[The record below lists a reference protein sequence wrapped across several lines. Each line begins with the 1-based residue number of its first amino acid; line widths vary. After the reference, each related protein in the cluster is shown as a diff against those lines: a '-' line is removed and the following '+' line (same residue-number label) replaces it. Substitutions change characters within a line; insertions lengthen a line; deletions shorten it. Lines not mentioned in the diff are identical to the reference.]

1 VPGRDVNLFA
11 LQASLAA
18 AGRATIQPGMTSVDL
33 PVRGFI
39 TTDDDGRQ
47 SVNFVRTGVGG
58 VSPSVPVFRP
68 VRDEL
73 TGLDKIT
80 LPAMAGVPA
89 RTILINPVPTGPAAP
104 AHTGNGSPGPKSPVH
119 TGTGIRQADSIVVTT
134 FPADVVQDLQD
145 FILWQPDALET
156 GVEAVYVMV
165 SDPLDSGR
173 FTRQQLDKKYKHASD
188 FGVADTR
195 KNRETLTQYR
205 DALEAHLNDKDT
217 VERGIYRRE
226 KGAKVF
232 FNSRTNNVVVLD
244 KNGVFISG
252 WHLTPGTPQYN
263 GYINKGVL

>member
-1 VPGRDVNLFA
+1 
-11 LQASLAA
+11 
-18 AGRATIQPGMTSVDL
+18 MTSVDL

-80 LPAMAGVPA
+80 LPAMAGGPA

-205 DALEAHLNDKDT
+205 DALEAHLKDKDT
-217 VERGIYRRE
+217 VEKGTYRRE
-226 KGAKVF
+226 KGSKVF
-232 FNSRTNNVVVLD
+232 FNPNTMNVVVL
-244 KNGVFISG
+244 KENGDFLSG
-252 WHLTPGTPQYN
+252 WKINPDADN
-263 GYINKGVL
+263 GRIYLDTGDL

>member
-1 VPGRDVNLFA
+1 
-11 LQASLAA
+11 
-18 AGRATIQPGMTSVDL
+18 MTSVDL

-205 DALEAHLNDKDT
+205 DALEAHLKDKDT
-217 VERGIYRRE
+217 VEKGTYRRE
-226 KGAKVF
+226 KGSKVF
-232 FNSRTNNVVVLD
+232 FNPNTMNVVVL
-244 KNGVFISG
+244 KENGDFLSG
-252 WHLTPGTPQYN
+252 WKINPDADN
-263 GYINKGVL
+263 GRIYLDTGDL

>member
-1 VPGRDVNLFA
+1 MTTSGDGWLNKPGWL
-11 LQASLAA
+11 LA
-18 AGRATIQPGMTSVDL
+18 
-33 PVRGFI
+33 
-39 TTDDDGRQ
+39 
-47 SVNFVRTGVGG
+47 
-58 VSPSVPVFRP
+58 
-68 VRDEL
+68 
-73 TGLDKIT
+73 
-80 LPAMAGVPA
+80 
-89 RTILINPVPTGPAAP
+89 
-104 AHTGNGSPGPKSPVH
+104 KSPVH
-119 TGTGIRQADSIVVTT
+119 TGTSIRQADSIVVTT

-205 DALEAHLNDKDT
+205 DALEAHLKDKDT
-217 VERGIYRRE
+217 VEKGTYRRE

-263 GYINKGVL
+263 GYINTGVL

>member
-1 VPGRDVNLFA
+1 
-11 LQASLAA
+11 
-18 AGRATIQPGMTSVDL
+18 MTSVDL

-80 LPAMAGVPA
+80 LPAVAGAPA

-104 AHTGNGSPGPKSPVH
+104 AHTGNGSPGPKSPAH

-195 KNRETLTQYR
+195 KNRETLTKYR

-217 VERGIYRRE
+217 VEKGTYRRE
-226 KGAKVF
+226 KGSKVF
-232 FNSRTNNVVVLD
+232 FNPNTMNVVVL
-244 KNGVFISG
+244 KENGDFLSG
-252 WHLTPGTPQYN
+252 WKINPDSDN
-263 GYINKGVL
+263 GRIYLDTGDL

>member
-1 VPGRDVNLFA
+1 
-11 LQASLAA
+11 
-18 AGRATIQPGMTSVDL
+18 MTSVDL

-47 SVNFVRTGVGG
+47 SVNFVRTGGGG

-73 TGLDKIT
+73 TGLDKIM
-80 LPAMAGVPA
+80 LPAVAGAPA

-188 FGVADTR
+188 FGIADTR

-205 DALEAHLNDKDT
+205 DALEAHLKDKDT
-217 VERGIYRRE
+217 VEKGTYRRE
-226 KGAKVF
+226 KGSKVF
-232 FNSRTNNVVVLD
+232 FNPNTMNVVVL
-244 KNGVFISG
+244 KENGDFLSG
-252 WHLTPGTPQYN
+252 WKINPDADN
-263 GYINKGVL
+263 GRIYLDTGDL

>member
-1 VPGRDVNLFA
+1 
-11 LQASLAA
+11 
-18 AGRATIQPGMTSVDL
+18 MTSVDL

-80 LPAMAGVPA
+80 LPAVAGAPA

-205 DALEAHLNDKDT
+205 DALEAHLKDKDT
-217 VERGIYRRE
+217 VEKGTYRRE
-226 KGAKVF
+226 KGSKVF
-232 FNSRTNNVVVLD
+232 FNPNTMNVVVL
-244 KNGVFISG
+244 KENGDFLSG
-252 WHLTPGTPQYN
+252 WKINPDADN
-263 GYINKGVL
+263 GRIYLDTGDL

>member
-1 VPGRDVNLFA
+1 MTTTSELAGWAASASWRAAYEVGSIRAGTAVAAGSVLGALPSASTRQRPVPGVPVPGRDANLFA
-11 LQASLAA
+11 LRASPAA

-47 SVNFVRTGVGG
+47 SVNFVRTGVGD

-80 LPAMAGVPA
+80 LPAVAGAPA

-145 FILWQPDALET
+145 FILWQPDATEI
-156 GVEAVYVMV
+156 GVEAIYVMV
-165 SDPLDSGR
+165 SKPYG
-173 FTRQQLDKKYKHASD
+173 
-188 FGVADTR
+188 
-195 KNRETLTQYR
+195 ETNAGANT
-205 DALEAHLNDKDT
+205 AVVNTTPIKLEAPFRIWIGKGPAST
-217 VERGIYRRE
+217 VPAWIR
-226 KGAKVF
+226 
-232 FNSRTNNVVVLD
+232 
-244 KNGVFISG
+244 
-252 WHLTPGTPQYN
+252 
-263 GYINKGVL
+263 

>member
-1 VPGRDVNLFA
+1 
-11 LQASLAA
+11 
-18 AGRATIQPGMTSVDL
+18 MTSVDL

-80 LPAMAGVPA
+80 LPAVAGTPA

-145 FILWQPDALET
+145 FILWQPDATEI
-156 GVEAVYVMV
+156 GVEAIYVMV

-195 KNRETLTQYR
+195 KNRETLTKYR

-217 VERGIYRRE
+217 VERGVYRRE
-226 KGAKVF
+226 KGSKVF
-232 FNSRTNNVVVLD
+232 FNPNTMNVVVL
-244 KNGVFISG
+244 KENGDFLSG
-252 WHLTPGTPQYN
+252 WKINPDADN
-263 GYINKGVL
+263 GRIYLDTGDL

>member
-1 VPGRDVNLFA
+1 
-11 LQASLAA
+11 
-18 AGRATIQPGMTSVDL
+18 MTSVDL

-58 VSPSVPVFRP
+58 VSPSVPVFSP

-80 LPAMAGVPA
+80 LPAVAGAPA

-104 AHTGNGSPGPKSPVH
+104 AHTGNGSPGPKSPAH

-195 KNRETLTQYR
+195 KNRETLTKYR

-217 VERGIYRRE
+217 VEKGTYRRE
-226 KGAKVF
+226 KGSKVF
-232 FNSRTNNVVVLD
+232 FNPNTMNVVVL
-244 KNGVFISG
+244 KENGDFLSG
-252 WHLTPGTPQYN
+252 WKINPDSDN
-263 GYINKGVL
+263 GRIYLDTGDL